1 MRTILTIVN
10 KELKL
15 LFVSSLVWVFLAIM
29 QLVLAWI
36 FLGRL
41 NTFLE
46 IQPQLI
52 QLANPP
58 GITEII
64 VTPVFSIAAIALLA
78 ITPVLS
84 MRVFAE
90 ERRNQTLVM
99 LISAPVSLS
108 AIVLGKFLA
117 LMMFFSLI
125 PLLILLLSLSLS
137 VGGTL
142 DFGLLACNLIGLI
155 LLAGCFASLG
165 MYISSLT
172 AHPTIAAL
180 GSLGALLCLW
190 VMDIISIDADS
201 AIRYF
206 SVFGHIENFSIGL
219 IDTFSLSFLL
229 LFIATFLIL
238 TIRHLEEERLSG

>member
-1 MRTILTIVN
+1 MTILTIVN

-15 LFVSSLVWVFLAIM
+15 LFASSLIWVFLAIM

-58 GITEII
+58 GITEVII
-64 VTPVFSIAAIALLA
+64 TPVFSIAAIALLA

-84 MRVFAE
+84 MRLFAE

-99 LISAPVSLS
+99 LISAPISLS

-117 LMMFFSLI
+117 LMIFFCLM
-125 PLLILLLSLSLS
+125 PLLIILLSLTLLT
-137 VGGTL
+137 GGML
-142 DFGLLACNLIGLI
+142 DFGLLGSNVIGLI

-165 MYISSLT
+165 LYISSLT
-172 AHPTIAAL
+172 SHPTIAAL

-190 VMDIISIDADS
+190 VMDIVTIDAKS

-206 SVFGHIENFSIGL
+206 SVFGHVENFSIGL
-219 IDTFSLSFLL
+219 IDTFSLSFLF
-229 LFIATFLIL
+229 LFMTTFLVL
-238 TIRHLEEERLSG
+238 TIRHLDEERLNG